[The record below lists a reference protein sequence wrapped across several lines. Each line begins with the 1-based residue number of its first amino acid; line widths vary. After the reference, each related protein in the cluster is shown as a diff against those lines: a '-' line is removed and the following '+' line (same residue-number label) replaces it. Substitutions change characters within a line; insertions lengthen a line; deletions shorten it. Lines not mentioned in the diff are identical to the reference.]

1 METDLPSSSAVA
13 PPPLTVGDL
22 EAVAGERAGYPPG
35 SIRVLPVG
43 VAAGIAAGETIERPA
58 SVVKELVENALD
70 AGATSIRID
79 IRGGGLDLIRV
90 GDDGRGIRAADLWL
104 ACQRHAT
111 SKYPPEGLGAV
122 RTLGF
127 RGEALPS
134 IAGVAELD
142 LVSATATGTGWRLTL
157 RGGRVLRDEPAPR
170 PVGTT
175 VSVRGLFADLPARR
189 ATFTGT
195 HGRGETAQIG
205 TTLRRLA
212 LAVPGVRFALHVE
225 DRLALQT
232 SGSGDPLVALAEV
245 YGHALTGSLI
255 PLGPIAI
262 TGATIHGAI
271 SGAEVTRPGRSG
283 VTLLVNGRPVYG
295 RGLQS
300 SLEATY
306 RPLLP
311 RGRHP
316 VLLLAI
322 EVDPRRVDVNVHPGK
337 HEVRLRDEREI
348 AAAMATLVREALGR
362 RPLRLRWEPL
372 TGAAALARDAQTALA
387 ESPGLW
393 DDASPIVTPGLPE
406 LRLIGQVGARLL
418 LLEGEAG
425 LYLVDQHRA
434 HERILYERMR
444 ATYVD
449 ADVDAD
455 AGPAPEPVAL
465 PEPLLIEV
473 GLPQAAALTR
483 RLADLGALGFA
494 LEEFGGHAFLLR
506 SAPVLPG
513 VLPGADTVALGE
525 LADPSILAD
534 ALALATDE
542 AETAGDGET
551 WQERLL
557 VRLSCRTAVRRGR
570 TLERPAMRALV
581 EGLGHTAAPAVCPH
595 GSPLLM
601 HVTAD
606 ALERQFGWS

>member
-1 METDLPSSSAVA
+1 MPGTNAH
-13 PPPLTVGDL
+13 
-22 EAVAGERAGYPPG
+22 PPG
-35 SIRVLPVG
+35 AIRVLPAS

-79 IRGGGLDLIRV
+79 VREGGLGLIRV

-111 SKYPPEGLGAV
+111 SKYPADGLAAV

-142 LVSATATGTGWRLTL
+142 LVAATGQGNGWRLTL

-170 PVGTT
+170 TRGAT
-175 VSVRGLFADLPARR
+175 VTVRGLFADLPARR
-189 ATFTGT
+189 SAFTGA
-195 HGRGETAQIG
+195 HARSETAQIG
-205 TTLRRLA
+205 SIVRRLA
-212 LAVPGVRFALHVE
+212 LAAPAVRFALHIE
-225 DRLALQT
+225 ERLTLQT
-232 SGSGDPLVALAEV
+232 TGSGNLLQTIAET
-245 YGHALTGSLI
+245 YGHALASSLL
-255 PLGPIAI
+255 PLGPAE
-262 TGATIHGAI
+262 TAGAVVRGAI
-271 SGAEVTRPGRSG
+271 AGAEVTRPGRSG
-283 VTLLVNGRPVYG
+283 VTLIVNGRPVHG
-295 RGLQS
+295 RGL
-300 SLEATY
+300 LTAAETTY

-316 VLLLAI
+316 VLVLAI
-322 EVDPRRVDVNVHPGK
+322 DVPPDRVDVNVHPAK
-337 HEVRLRDEREI
+337 LEVRLRDEREI
-348 AAAMATLVREALGR
+348 AAVIAGLIQDALGR

-372 TGAAALARDAQTALA
+372 SGAAALAREAENALA
-387 ESPGLW
+387 EDPASW
-393 DDASPIVTPGLPE
+393 DDASPIVTPSLPP
-406 LRLIGQVGARLL
+406 LRLIGQVAARLL
-418 LLEGEAG
+418 LLEGDAG

-444 ATYVD
+444 AAHGD
-449 ADVDAD
+449 GAA
-455 AGPAPEPVAL
+455 AEPFAL

-473 GLPQAAALTR
+473 GAVQAAVLER
-483 RLADLGALGFA
+483 RLTELGEMGFG

-506 SAPVLPG
+506 TAPAMPG
-513 VLPGADTVALGE
+513 VLVGSGGPLAA
-525 LADPSILAD
+525 LADPHALAGG
-534 ALALATDE
+534 LALAAEDAE
-542 AETAGDGET
+542 AAGDGET

-570 TLERPAMRALV
+570 PLERPAMRALV
-581 EGLGHTAAPAVCPH
+581 EGLGRTAAPAVCPH

-601 HVTAD
+601 HVEAE

>member
-1 METDLPSSSAVA
+1 VETDATHIETTFSV
-13 PPPLTVGDL
+13 PPPLADGDVVSTAAAEHL
-22 EAVAGERAGYPPG
+22 SLAGG
-35 SIRVLPVG
+35 IRVLPVG

-70 AGATSIRID
+70 AGATAIRID
-79 IRGGGLDLIRV
+79 VRGGGLDLIRV
-90 GDDGRGIRAADLWL
+90 GDNGCGIRAAELWL

-111 SKYPPEGLGAV
+111 SKYPAEGLDSV

-142 LVSATATGTGWRLTL
+142 LVSATGTGTGWRLTL

-170 PVGTT
+170 PAGTT
-175 VSVRGLFADLPARR
+175 VTVRGLFADLPARR
-189 ATFTGT
+189 STFTGT
-195 HGRGETAQIG
+195 GVRGETTQIAA
-205 TTLRRLA
+205 TVRRLA
-212 LAVPGVRFALHVE
+212 LAAPGVRFSLHVE

-232 SGSGDPLVALAEV
+232 SGSDDLLSTLAETHGHALSGSLVALGPVEV
-245 YGHALTGSLI
+245 A
-255 PLGPIAI
+255 
-262 TGATIHGAI
+262 GATIRGAI
-271 SGAEVTRPGRSG
+271 AGAEVSRPGRGG

-300 SLEATY
+300 ALETAY
-306 RPLLP
+306 RPLLL

-322 EVDPRRVDVNVHPGK
+322 EVDPRRVDVNVHPAK
-337 HEVRLRDEREI
+337 LEVRLGDEREI
-348 AAAMATLVREALGR
+348 AAAMAELIRDTLGR

-372 TGAAALARDAQTALA
+372 AGAAALARDAESALA
-387 ESPGLW
+387 ETPSLW
-393 DDASPIVTPGLPE
+393 DDASPIVTPGLPP

-418 LLEGEAG
+418 LLEGDAG

-444 ATYVD
+444 AAYATD
-449 ADVDAD
+449 RD
-455 AGPAPEPVAL
+455 GPAAEPVAL

-473 GLPQAAALTR
+473 SIPQAAALGR
-483 RLADLGALGFA
+483 RLGELGALGFA
-494 LEEFGGHAFLLR
+494 LEEFGGRAFLLR
-506 SAPVLPG
+506 SAPDLPG
-513 VLPGADTVALGE
+513 VLLGGDDTQALAD
-525 LADPSILAD
+525 LADPSLLTE
-534 ALALATDE
+534 ALAVVADE
-542 AETAGDGET
+542 ADRAGDGET

-570 TLERPAMRALV
+570 VIDRPAMRALV
-581 EGLGHTAAPAVCPH
+581 EGLGQTAAPAVCPH